1 MPPVRALP
9 TNQLMPAAGSR
20 ITLSPPTP
28 GLVDVPERMSGRT
41 IAGNTPSAI
50 T

>member
-9 TNQLMPAAGSR
+9 TNQLMPAASSCH
-20 ITLSPPTP
+20 SPAATTP
-28 GLVDVPERMSGRT
+28 LVDVPKRMSGRT